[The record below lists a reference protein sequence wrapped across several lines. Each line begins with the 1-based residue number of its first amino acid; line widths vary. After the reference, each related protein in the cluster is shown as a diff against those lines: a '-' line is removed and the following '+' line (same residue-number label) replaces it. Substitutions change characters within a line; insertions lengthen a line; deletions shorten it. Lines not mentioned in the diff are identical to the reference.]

1 MDFNKSKTLPSSSS
15 HSRSSLLLLLLVV
28 VVVLHEM
35 VFSLSLSFSLCV
47 YYSSPFFS
55 SKTSSSSSSKICKVE
70 NAYSTSTSWN
80 NSPSHAFLISV
91 IPRLHRSRISL
102 LAPPL
107 ASLATPSSF
116 CGQRASFWEVVFLS
130 SSSKASSRVSRIDY
144 AILVHSSSSAKSA

>member
-1 MDFNKSKTLPSSSS
+1 MDFNKSKTLLSSSS
-15 HSRSSLLLLLLVV
+15 HSRSLLVLLV
-28 VVVLHEM
+28 LLVLLLHEM
-35 VFSLSLSFSLCV
+35 VFSLSLSLSLYASITLLPSSLPKRLRLPLRRLKFVKWKTRALSV
-47 YYSSPFFS
+47 Y
-55 SKTSSSSSSKICKVE
+55 TLR
-70 NAYSTSTSWN
+70 N

-130 SSSKASSRVSRIDY
+130 SSSKASSRVSTIDF
-144 AILVHSSSSAKSA
+144 AVLVHTVVV